1 MLGLALAGPIRLF
14 SKTVFVAHFGN
25 VNCTMRK
32 TIKNLSE
39 KSVKDVERVIS
50 KKPLILRID

>member
-25 VNCTMRK
+25 VNCTIRK

-39 KSVKDVERVIS
+39 KSVKYVERVVS
-50 KKPLILRID
+50 KYH